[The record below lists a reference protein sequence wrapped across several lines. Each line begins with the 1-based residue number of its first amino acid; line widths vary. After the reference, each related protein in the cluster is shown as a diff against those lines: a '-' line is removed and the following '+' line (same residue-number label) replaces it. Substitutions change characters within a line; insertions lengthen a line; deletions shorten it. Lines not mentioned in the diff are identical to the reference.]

1 MFNKLF
7 RRSAKTAARTAAS
20 EQLKLDVLRYN
31 NADNQL
37 MQLHCDR
44 MQVALDAQLAA

>member
-1 MFNKLF
+1 MFTKLF
-7 RRSAKTAARTAAS
+7 RRLSQRNHTGLS
-20 EQLKLDVLRYN
+20 EQRRLDILRYT

-44 MQVALDAQLAA
+44 MQSALKSR

>member
-1 MFNKLF
+1 MFNF
-7 RRSAKTAARTAAS
+7 AARRAARKHAQ
-20 EQLKLDVLRYN
+20 EQLKLDTLRYH

-44 MQVALDAQLAA
+44 MQVALDSTR